1 MFDRFDNK
9 KDAKKFVEAMGS
21 MDRAYDMLAL
31 GLADEQGK
39 RKQEEKEEKIFDMLK
54 LLDKL
59 RSKGDWEEISDPTII
74 VVLKESDI
82 I

>member
-1 MFDRFDNK
+1 
-9 KDAKKFVEAMGS
+9 MGG
-21 MDRAYDMLAL
+21 MDRAYDMLTL